1 MSSAP
6 VARGSWFEGALPGL
20 KRDPIEELT
29 AAWRAHGDV
38 TRLRLGP
45 PVLGHVGHLLVHPD
59 HVEHVLVR
67 RAANYQLSA
76 AYEVLGDFLG
86 DGLLTSHGAAWKE
99 HRRLAQPSFAP
110 SRLVGMT
117 PVFVEAAQAASIRL
131 TERDGEPIELG
142 QEMAR
147 LTLDAVGRTLFGAC
161 LSDEATRVAP
171 ALRVVQE
178 FAIHSIYSGHQK
190 SLRALTRLA
199 PTTRARRYR
208 AAVGTLD
215 AVVNRL
221 IAERRRGGTVEDD
234 LLGRLI
240 ASTSRDATGDRAVRD
255 ETMTFLLAG
264 HETTASALTWTLA
277 LLSRHVE
284 ARERVHAELD
294 AVLGGR
300 PPTQA
305 DLPDLPVLAA
315 VVKESLRLFP
325 PAWTIERRADGDDT
339 IGGYDIPAGST
350 VILSPYLT
358 HRHPDFWDE
367 PEDFRPDRWL
377 EPDARRPRSAYVPF
391 GAGARQCIGG
401 AFAMLEAQLML
412 ATLMQCVQVDLL
424 PGQASRPTAEV
435 TLTSGAG
442 LAARVQIKRPGGIFH
457 QPLRQP
463 TDRSPLHKPA

>member
-1 MSSAP
+1 
-6 VARGSWFEGALPGL
+6 
-20 KRDPIEELT
+20 
-29 AAWRAHGDV
+29 
-38 TRLRLGP
+38 
-45 PVLGHVGHLLVHPD
+45 
-59 HVEHVLVR
+59 
-67 RAANYQLSA
+67 
-76 AYEVLGDFLG
+76 
-86 DGLLTSHGAAWKE
+86 
-99 HRRLAQPSFAP
+99 
-110 SRLVGMT
+110 
-117 PVFVEAAQAASIRL
+117 
-131 TERDGEPIELG
+131 
-142 QEMAR
+142 MAR
-147 LTLDAVGRTLFGAC
+147 LTLEAVGRTLFGAC
-161 LSDEATRVAP
+161 LRDDGRQGCAGTEGGPEVQHPGGLLGPSEVA
-171 ALRVVQE
+171 A
-178 FAIHSIYSGHQK
+178 
-190 SLRALTRLA
+190 SLDQAGPDVA
-199 PTTRARRYR
+199 GAAVP
-208 AAVGTLD
+208 AAVGHWN

-221 IAERRRGGTVEDD
+221 IADRGAGGTVEDD

-240 ASTSRDATGDRAVRD
+240 ASTSGDAAGDRAVRD

-277 LLSRHVE
+277 LLSRHAEV
-284 ARERVHAELD
+284 RERVHAELD
-294 AVLGGR
+294 MVLAGR
-300 PPTQA
+300 PPRQV

-325 PAWTIERRADGDDT
+325 PAWTIERRAENADT
-339 IGGYDIPAGST
+339 INGYDIPAGST

-367 PEDFRPDRWL
+367 PEAFRPDRWL
-377 EPDARRPRSAYVPF
+377 EPGATRPRSAYLPF